1 MRIPNYYTLHMILI
15 DVSVGLAAP
24 YKTFEYGRVAVLCMN
39 EQNRSCGVIIM
50 ILYRFRRFSL
60 LHVVWS
66 PNICSKESDDNIFF
80 VYLHSIPSWFTCFC
94 SQFFSFFL
102 TLRDFLYYFFFVLN
116 IKAPLKS
123 NGYVRT
129 YDELTISG
137 EELWLN
143 EIELAQIGVRDI
155 KASIGRITFYKVT
168 IREFRIDI

>member
-94 SQFFSFFL
+94 SQFFSFFFDSTWFSVL
-102 TLRDFLYYFFFVLN
+102 FFFCTQHKSAIE
-116 IKAPLKS
+116 IKWIRSHLWRAHHFRWRTLIEWNWVSSNWRTWYKS
-123 NGYVRT
+123 IHRAHYI
-129 YDELTISG
+129 L
-137 EELWLN
+137 
-143 EIELAQIGVRDI
+143 
-155 KASIGRITFYKVT
+155 
-168 IREFRIDI
+168 